1 MSKLITRDFVDL
13 FLCFPFS
20 FSSLTIPPNHC
31 KNIKMA
37 QNLQKRP
44 FPFSFFHCHLFS
56 PFFCCV
62 TDDFNYLLTPCTQ
75 QIHMINCPGGRY
87 SHHLDG
93 AKESKELFYA
103 VILKTATT
111 AGGGIAGVPRENKKL
126 AQFRCG

>member
-1 MSKLITRDFVDL
+1 M
-13 FLCFPFS
+13 
-20 FSSLTIPPNHC
+20 
-31 KNIKMA
+31 
-37 QNLQKRP
+37 
-44 FPFSFFHCHLFS
+44 
-56 PFFCCV
+56 

-111 AGGGIAGVPRENKKL
+111 AGGGDC
-126 AQFRCG
+126 RCAEGEQETGPV